1 MLLHSQFYQLL
12 YINRFIRRL
21 TITQINYRIHKNNC
35 RRYSTSSW
43 TKNLITY
50 EINMLN
56 NLLFN
61 PLWRYPV
68 GIGIFSST
76 GLKLDVCRKFL
87 HPPKARF
94 CISSYICR
102 YFVLHIFVDICRY
115 WYSCTNPLILLII
128 ESHLWV
134 FCNRGMHDVM
144 GSELLTSAS

>member
-12 YINRFIRRL
+12 YINRIIRRL

-68 GIGIFSST
+68 GLGIFSST

-94 CISSYICR
+94 CSFCRIFSKSVVSYWNGVLQYGQVGDLSNHFEMHSSWNIWPHR
-102 YFVLHIFVDICRY
+102 R
-115 WYSCTNPLILLII
+115 
-128 ESHLWV
+128 
-134 FCNRGMHDVM
+134 
-144 GSELLTSAS
+144 